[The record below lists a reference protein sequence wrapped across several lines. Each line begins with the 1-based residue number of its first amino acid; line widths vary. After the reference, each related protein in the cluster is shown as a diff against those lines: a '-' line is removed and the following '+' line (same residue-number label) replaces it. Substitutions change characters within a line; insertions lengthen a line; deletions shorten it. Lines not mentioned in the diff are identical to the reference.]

1 MAENIRRRPG
11 MGKQIAG
18 ILLSIFVLFSCV
30 SCSQPVN
37 SEQTQPATMIDV
49 QIVYK
54 NNQICYSIIENG
66 DDTSLY
72 MFNAAAQPIYDIYG
86 LSATAADLQP
96 GMKVSLSYDGY
107 ILETYPLQ
115 FSGVSEIR
123 VTDLG
128 ANSVEFLSSMIS
140 GMFPSSTP
148 AEIEQW
154 EITFSGDEFL
164 NAKEK
169 RALEFFLNEKWEGA
183 AIKVEPKD
191 EEKRKNAGRINVTTT
206 NNKDETVTLTV
217 NIASGLPDQAPMERT
232 MTVHLE
238 KGKWTM

>member
-1 MAENIRRRPG
+1 MR
-11 MGKQIAG
+11 KQITG
-18 ILLSIFVLFSCV
+18 IMLILCLLVSCV
-30 SCSQPVN
+30 SCMQPGT
-37 SEQTQPATMIDV
+37 SEQMQPTTTIDL

-54 NNQICYSIIENG
+54 NNQICYSIIETGN
-66 DDTSLY
+66 DTSLY
-72 MFNAAAQPIYDIYG
+72 LFNAAAQPIYDIYG

-107 ILETYPLQ
+107 VLETYPLQ

-140 GMFPSSTP
+140 GMFPSSIP

-154 EITFSGDEFL
+154 EVTFSGDEFL
-164 NAKEK
+164 NAKER

-183 AIKVEPKD
+183 AIKVEPK
-191 EEKRKNAGRINVTTT
+191 EEDKRKNSGRIQIATTD
-206 NNKDETVTLTV
+206 NGDETVTLTV

-238 KGKWTM
+238 NGKWAM

>member
-1 MAENIRRRPG
+1 

-96 GMKVSLSYDGY
+96 GMKVSLSYDG
-107 ILETYPLQ
+107 
-115 FSGVSEIR
+115 
-123 VTDLG
+123 
-128 ANSVEFLSSMIS
+128 
-140 GMFPSSTP
+140 
-148 AEIEQW
+148 
-154 EITFSGDEFL
+154 
-164 NAKEK
+164 
-169 RALEFFLNEKWEGA
+169 
-183 AIKVEPKD
+183 
-191 EEKRKNAGRINVTTT
+191 
-206 NNKDETVTLTV
+206 
-217 NIASGLPDQAPMERT
+217 
-232 MTVHLE
+232 
-238 KGKWTM
+238 